1 MLSIAEIENS
11 VMQTGAGALLFV
23 KNYISGLI
31 WRNDST
37 TYLSDSHSKDE
48 YCNLSSSGTT
58 ILLKFNSLHSVENYI
73 KYVYHNTYLLTLYFQ
88 VEYIKVHC
96 SPSAKNVTKCA
107 LKKAWLL
114 ARWKKDLNARKRISC
129 GSREKNKQLKRD
141 IIIKKNP

>member
-1 MLSIAEIENS
+1 MLSIAEIKNS
-11 VMQTGAGALLFV
+11 VLQIGAGALLFV

-37 TYLSDSHSKDE
+37 TYLSDYHSKDV

-96 SPSAKNVTKCA
+96 SPSAENVTKCA

-129 GSREKNKQLKRD
+129 WSREKNKQLKRD